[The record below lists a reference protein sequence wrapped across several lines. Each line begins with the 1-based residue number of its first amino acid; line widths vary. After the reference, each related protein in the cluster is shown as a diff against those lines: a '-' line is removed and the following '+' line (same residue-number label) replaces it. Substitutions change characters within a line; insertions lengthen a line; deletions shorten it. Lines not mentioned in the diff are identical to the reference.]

1 MSLFDEKNLCM
12 GYVRTDTG
20 VYINTYR
27 GRITGWVWWYRSGK
41 RECRDTREET
51 DRSGRRR

>member
-1 MSLFDEKNLCM
+1 MKKSRCM

-20 VYINTYR
+20 VYINTYH
-27 GRITGWVWWYRSGK
+27 GRITERVWRYRSGEK
-41 RECRDTREET
+41 ECRDTREKT